1 MPGQKREAPSND
13 LGEVKLNKRPRV
25 ESKETQSASKSSH
38 VNDILSGFEPFM
50 KRYDP
55 AKPVHVVMETK
66 GSTGEWKTRQEDED
80 GLKDFLQPLVSSDS
94 LALKFEV
101 SAQWNGARASRLT
114 LPHGLVHTPVFM
126 PVGTQ
131 GTIKGL
137 TSEQVRA
144 CGCRL
149 ILSNTY
155 HLGNRPG
162 GEVVEAMGRI
172 HKFMNWDGNLLTDSG
187 GFQMVSLLKLAK
199 ITEAG
204 VLFQS
209 PVNGSEMLLTPEKSM
224 EIQNQIGADIMM
236 ALDDVAPSTCGDYKR
251 FEEATHRTLRW
262 IDRCIKAHKRP
273 KHQNLYGIVQGGL
286 DPKLR
291 EFCLN
296 EMIKRNLP
304 GYAIGGLAGG
314 EDKALFWRVVK
325 QCCDRLPKDK
335 PRYLMGVGYT
345 LDLVVCSALGCD
357 QFDCVYPARTARFG
371 TAITREGLVKLKKQ
385 KYKGDKAIL
394 DASTAVGRKYTRG
407 YLHEICTKEATGS
420 QLLTMHNIEFLQNF
434 MRELRASIRDGSFG
448 QFVQTYMLKEFP
460 NHKYPTWAVEALLS
474 AGIKID

>member
-1 MPGQKREAPSND
+1 MEVGSKRSERDESDIKEISNAT
-13 LGEVKLNKRPRV
+13 KRAKNQSSLT
-25 ESKETQSASKSSH
+25 ECDSSTQSPAAGESNSNSH
-38 VNDILSGFEPFM
+38 GGVVGTSGRDPGPDGEYGFKGFL
-50 KRYDP
+50 KRKTSP
-55 AKPVHVVMETK
+55 CLEFHVTA
-66 GSTGEWKTRQEDED
+66 T
-80 GLKDFLQPLVSSDS
+80 
-94 LALKFEV
+94 
-101 SAQWNGARASRLT
+101 WNGARASRLI

-137 TSEQVRA
+137 TSEQVKA

-149 ILSNTY
+149 ILANTY

-162 GEVVEAMGRI
+162 GEVLEQLGGV
-172 HKFMNWDGNLLTDSG
+172 HKLMSWDGNLLTDSG

-199 ITEAG
+199 ITEKG

-224 EIQNQIGADIMM
+224 QIQNQIGADIMM
-236 ALDDVAPSTCGDYKR
+236 ALDDVCPSTCDDYKR
-251 FEEATHRTLRW
+251 FVEASDRTLRW
-262 IDRCIKAHKRP
+262 IDRCIKAHKN
-273 KHQNLYGIVQGGL
+273 KHRQNLYGIVQGGL
-286 DPKLR
+286 DAKLR
-291 EFCLN
+291 DYSLK
-296 EMIKRNLP
+296 EMIKRDLP

-325 QCCDRLPKDK
+325 QCCDVLPKDK

-371 TAITREGLVKLKKQ
+371 TAMTSEGLIPLKKR
-385 KYKGDKAIL
+385 KYSCDNRIL
-394 DASTAVGRKYTRG
+394 DPTTSVGRNYSRG
-407 YLHEICTKEATGS
+407 FLHEALKESTGC

-434 MRELRASIRDGSFG
+434 MKRLRASIRDGTFPD
-448 QFVQTYMLKEFP
+448 FVRDFMKREHP
-460 NHKYPTWAVEALLS
+460 DGKYPQWAVNALRV
-474 AGIKID
+474 AGIALT